1 MAKVS
6 KDTALDNFVAEQAGL
21 EVFEEKISLVGE
33 NPTCYVPVLWCE
45 GLWAHDVRLR
55 PCMT

>member
-21 EVFEEKISLVGE
+21 EVLLCRRGVPAPHPSAFNVIVSPLLVLSTGS
-33 NPTCYVPVLWCE
+33 W
-45 GLWAHDVRLR
+45 G
-55 PCMT
+55 